1 VTVLSGRF
9 AGVPGMRA
17 RRTAA
22 LSALVCILPCTMP
35 LPLSYAAKLDR
46 EQRRVARQADREADR
61 FGASPMER
69 LALFE
74 TLAVEATF
82 RNPAGGDLDSVGA
95 LQERSHYGSVQRRL
109 NVKLASRRFLS
120 EARAMRESGQKFRNA
135 GELAASVQRPRE
147 DLRGRYHEERG
158 TALEVVNRYG
168 GLRNRGGATG
178 GLGGRAAGGGSG
190 AVGSGAVG
198 ATTFDPGNPQA
209 TQSSL
214 AAAPVPIASAPVAP
228 PEFIAQPVM
237 PAGYQQAPSAGG
249 PAPPPEVSSPEA
261 SGLAEDFSPEL
272 AAPGDRAN
280 GRGNRANGGSAKL
293 GGGEGLMPARQLMQ
307 DLVRSYK
314 LPITA
319 RKEPG
324 HATGGDHDPNTK
336 GATAWDLGGDEATRE
351 AAFRDLTRA
360 LGVKGAKYKGKDVNV
375 VVDGLRYQIISRD
388 HGSGPHLHVGV
399 RHA

>member
-1 VTVLSGRF
+1 MSGL
-9 AGVPGMRA
+9 A
-17 RRTAA
+17 
-22 LSALVCILPCTMP
+22 CILPCTMP

-46 EQRRVARQADREADR
+46 EQRKVARQADREADR

-74 TLAVEATF
+74 GLAVEAVF
-82 RNPAGGDLDSVGA
+82 RNPAGGDQDSVGS
-95 LQERSHYGSVQRRL
+95 LQERDHYGSVQRRL
-109 NVKLASRRFLS
+109 NVKLATRRFLS
-120 EARAMRESGQKFRNA
+120 EARALREQGVRFRNA
-135 GELAASVQRPRE
+135 GDLAAAVQRPRE

-178 GLGGRAAGGGSG
+178 GLGGRAAGGGSS
-190 AVGSGAVG
+190 AAGSGVAG
-198 ATTFDPGNPQA
+198 ATPFDPGNPQA

-228 PEFIAQPVM
+228 PEFIAQPAM

-249 PAPPPEVSSPEA
+249 PAPPPKVASPEA
-261 SGLAEDFSPEL
+261 GGLAEDFSPEL
-272 AAPGDRAN
+272 AAPGARA
-280 GRGNRANGGSAKL
+280 GGGGSRGGGSAKL

-307 DLVRSYK
+307 DLVRSHK

-351 AAFRDLTRA
+351 AAFHDLTRA